1 MAAFLVGLAVAVVV
15 AVGNV
20 VALNAFDKST
30 SQAFY
35 TRYTLP
41 LDYTTPTDGRLDVHK

>member
-1 MAAFLVGLAVAVVV
+1 MTAFLVGLGVAILV

-20 VALNAFDKST
+20 VVLNVFDQST

-41 LDYTTPTDGRLDVHK
+41 LDYTIPTDGRLDVH